1 MGESVAVYDDNCG
14 MVSYEYDAIGNLTN
28 VIGADG
34 VVVSMSYDLA
44 GRKTDMIDPDKGTWQ
59 YAYNT
64 LGEMTRQLDSKGQ
77 AIDFS
82 YDDLGRV
89 TERFELKEVTSLTDS
104 SPTLVNTEISSY
116 RTASP
121 GMGQPLSVTYQDSSG
136 VDLHKKAF
144 FYDAYGRVDI
154 VSTSIGVETFAEQTT
169 YDEYSR
175 VFQQFDAS
183 GNDSSSRY
191 NGLRYVYSNGY
202 LSQLKE
208 AHDGV
213 SGTVYQDIQA
223 MDARGNVTT
232 MKLGVLPSGGY
243 TAIIDASYEQ
253 SSGRLLNLSAYDGNG
268 TEIQDVDYI
277 FDVLGNLKQRHD
289 QSGLTTNLNETFF
302 YDNLNRLETVNL
314 SLAGNP
320 AATTM
325 SLAYNEAGN
334 IMSKTGVGTHLYDA
348 SRPHAVSNAGG
359 IEYDYDANGN
369 QISGDGRTITYTV
382 FDKPDSIS
390 KDGDQVDF
398 AYGVG
403 NSRYQRIDSGP
414 TLQRTTL
421 YLGSVERITE
431 GSSTYYKRYLGGVAI
446 ATYYPSNGNQSLAYL
461 LKDHIGS
468 IHTVLDEDAA
478 ITARMH
484 FGAFGERQD
493 MNWQSA
499 FTGYQYALNAITT
512 RGFTGHE
519 QVDSMGIVHM
529 NGRIYDPKLGRFLQA
544 DPFVQSPK
552 NSQSLNRYT
561 YVLNN
566 PLSYIDPSGYF
577 SFKKWARVIAAIT
590 ITVYTAG
597 ALSGAAWAGALGT
610 FAGGLQGL
618 NAYAFAAGGGFL
630 AGGVSTGTLKGAF
643 IGAFT
648 AVASLGIANHLSG
661 GQALFGNAAVGGAG
675 SELGGGR
682 FGHGFLS
689 AGFTASMG
697 GPISKIGGDF
707 AEFKQAVAAAIVGG
721 TASEISGGK
730 FKNGAV
736 SSALQYAI
744 SGTASTGGKTCK
756 SPCNGEV
763 SVDESQIRSTDDLRL
778 VQGHLTKLVGD
789 SNVNQLSLATAMN
802 VTANSLASLRVTQFS
817 NDDIVRG
824 AMQHRI
830 LNSQTNVAIYAG
842 VVAGT
847 AGLVV
852 GAGYIS
858 GAGLLTAENICLVGS
873 LCVILRAS
881 TGNLYHAP
889 QRALLEATRL
899 NRQITNSI
907 NVAKSVIK
915 IGGK

>member
-1 MGESVAVYDDNCG
+1 MGESVAVYDHLCG

-34 VVVSMSYDLA
+34 VVVGMSYDLA
-44 GRKTDMIDPDKGTWQ
+44 GRKINMIDPDKGIWQ

-77 AIDFS
+77 VIDFS

-121 GMGQPLSVTYQDSSG
+121 GMGQPLSVSYQDSSG
-136 VDLHKKAF
+136 VDLHKKEF

-154 VSTSIGVETFAEQTT
+154 VSTTIGADTFAEQTT

-175 VFQQFDAS
+175 VFQQFDSS
-183 GNDSSSRY
+183 GADH
-191 NGLRYVYSNGY
+191 GLRYVYTNGY
-202 LSQLKE
+202 LSELKE
-208 AHDGV
+208 ARDGA

-223 MDARGNVTT
+223 MDARGNVTNMT
-232 MKLGVLPSGGY
+232 LGGPASGGY

-268 TEIQDVDYI
+268 TEIQDVDYF

-334 IMSKTGVGTHLYDA
+334 IMSKSGVGTYLYDA

-382 FDKPDSIS
+382 FDKPDSIT

-403 NSRYQRIDSGP
+403 NSRYQRIDSRP

-446 ATYYPSNGNQSLAYL
+446 ATYYPSTDTQNIAYL

-493 MNWQSA
+493 MNWQTP

-544 DPFVQSPK
+544 DPVVQAPK
-552 NSQSLNRYT
+552 NSQNLNRYT

-566 PLSYIDPSGYF
+566 PLSYTDPSGYF
-577 SFKKWARVIAAIT
+577 SMKTFVKLVAAAVVSYVTWGAASGWAAGFAWGSTAGTTATLTAAGGAFAGAISGAVGGAILT
-590 ITVYTAG
+590 GTVKGAFYG
-597 ALSGAAWAGALGT
+597 ALSGAALGAVGASGLSKFGKT
-610 FAGGLQGL
+610 VTGGAANGITTELQG
-618 NAYAFAAGGGFL
+618 G
-630 AGGVSTGTLKGAF
+630 K
-643 IGAFT
+643 
-648 AVASLGIANHLSG
+648 
-661 GQALFGNAAVGGAG
+661 
-675 SELGGGR
+675 

-689 AGFTASMG
+689 AGAGTLTSVKFG
-697 GPISKIGGDF
+697 GSPSFGKFLGAVIAGGSIS
-707 AEFKQAVAAAIVGG
+707 EL
-721 TASEISGGK
+721 TGGK
-730 FKNGAV
+730 FANGAV
-736 SSALQYAI
+736 TAALSYAVSAANQPQRGSEVTVDYAQEPD
-744 SGTASTGGKTCK
+744 SYTLTQM
-756 SPCNGEV
+756 
-763 SVDESQIRSTDDLRL
+763 ES
-778 VQGHLTKLVGD
+778 LVGD
-789 SNVNQLSLATAMN
+789 PDVNQASLATQMDKVYFMRLGQELDVYWGVSALYESGLDTLAAKAVGYPMAFGLAAPLIPA
-802 VTANSLASLRVTQFS
+802 TGSILASNARTGCLVMSIACFGTTS
-817 NDDIVRG
+817 N
-824 AMQHRI
+824 
-830 LNSQTNVAIYAG
+830 G
-842 VVAGT
+842 VVFHNPTNAFVLRMNQSQFYRRLEQT
-847 AGLVV
+847 
-852 GAGYIS
+852 YIRS
-858 GAGLLTAENICLVGS
+858 KQYLKHLPI
-873 LCVILRAS
+873 
-881 TGNLYHAP
+881 
-889 QRALLEATRL
+889 
-899 NRQITNSI
+899 
-907 NVAKSVIK
+907 AK
-915 IGGK
+915 

>member
-34 VVVSMSYDLA
+34 VVVGMSYDLA
-44 GRKTDMIDPDKGTWQ
+44 GRKINMIDPDKGTWQ

-154 VSTSIGVETFAEQTT
+154 VSTSIGAETFAEQTT

-175 VFQQFDAS
+175 VFQQFDSS
-183 GNDSSSRY
+183 GADH
-191 NGLRYVYSNGY
+191 GLRYVYTNGY

-223 MDARGNVTT
+223 MDARGNVTNMT
-232 MKLGVLPSGGY
+232 LGGPASGGY

-268 TEIQDVDYI
+268 TEIQDVEYI

-302 YDNLNRLETVNL
+302 YDNLNRLEAVNL
-314 SLAGNP
+314 SLDG
-320 AATTM
+320 AAAVTTM
-325 SLAYNEAGN
+325 SLTYDASGN
-334 IMSKTGVGTHLYDA
+334 IMSKTGVGTYLYDA

-382 FDKPDSIS
+382 FDKPDSIT

-446 ATYYPSNGNQSLAYL
+446 ATYYPSTDTQNIAYL

-544 DPFVQSPK
+544 DPIIQAPK

-566 PLSYIDPSGYF
+566 PLSYTDPSGYF
-577 SFKKWARVIAAIT
+577 SVKSFVRLAVAAVATYFTAGWASTWAGTWYAAGTAANAAIAGAVAGAVGGAILT
-590 ITVYTAG
+590 GTVKGAFYG
-597 ALSGAAWAGALGT
+597 ALSGAALGAIGASGLNKFAKGV
-610 FAGGLQGL
+610 AGGTANGVVSELQG
-618 NAYAFAAGGGFL
+618 G
-630 AGGVSTGTLKGAF
+630 K
-643 IGAFT
+643 
-648 AVASLGIANHLSG
+648 
-661 GQALFGNAAVGGAG
+661 
-675 SELGGGR
+675 

-689 AGFTASMG
+689 AGAGFWTGLKLGEDISFGKFIGTALAG
-697 GPISKIGGDF
+697 GTISELTGGKF
-707 AEFKQAVAAAIVGG
+707 ANGAISAGLAYAVAAAGSAKSSSTNFSTMSDEEVVQWLTAHHDELGIPIAEGVTFNTEYLSKYAIWVDGIGPVYCDGVCNLADGELALPAFFDRGNQSIVLFRGAVNGG
-721 TASEISGGK
+721 TGVTSE
-730 FKNGAV
+730 FFND
-736 SSALQYAI
+736 
-744 SGTASTGGKTCK
+744 
-756 SPCNGEV
+756 P
-763 SVDESQIRSTDDLRL
+763 
-778 VQGHLTKLVGD
+778 
-789 SNVNQLSLATAMN
+789 
-802 VTANSLASLRVTQFS
+802 ANP
-817 NDDIVRG
+817 
-824 AMQHRI
+824 
-830 LNSQTNVAIYAG
+830 
-842 VVAGT
+842 
-847 AGLVV
+847 
-852 GAGYIS
+852 
-858 GAGLLTAENICLVGS
+858 GS
-873 LCVILRAS
+873 LTTNYL
-881 TGNLYHAP
+881 GNVSRIEQAAFTIGHEGAHTIGIDPNPGPYLHPNANYYGI
-889 QRALLEATRL
+889 RALR
-899 NRQITNSI
+899 NFRRIYRD
-907 NVAKSVIK
+907 K
-915 IGGK
+915 

>member
-34 VVVSMSYDLA
+34 VVVGMSYDLA
-44 GRKTDMIDPDKGTWQ
+44 GRKINMIDPDKGIWQ

-136 VDLHKKAF
+136 VDLHKKEF

-154 VSTSIGVETFAEQTT
+154 VSTSIGAETFAEQTT

-175 VFQQFDAS
+175 VFQQFDSS
-183 GNDSSSRY
+183 GADH
-191 NGLRYVYSNGY
+191 GLRYVYSNGY

-223 MDARGNVTT
+223 MDARGNVTNMT
-232 MKLGVLPSGGY
+232 LGGPASGGY

-268 TEIQDVDYI
+268 TEIQDVEYI

-302 YDNLNRLETVNL
+302 YDNLNRLEAVNL
-314 SLAGNP
+314 SLDGAA

-334 IMSKTGVGTHLYDA
+334 IMSKTGVGTYLYDA

-382 FDKPDSIS
+382 FDKPDRIT
-390 KDGDQVDF
+390 KGGDQVDF

-446 ATYYPSNGNQSLAYL
+446 ATYYPSTDTQNIAYL

-529 NGRIYDPKLGRFLQA
+529 NRRIYDPKLGRFLQA
-544 DPFVQSPK
+544 DPIVQAPK

-566 PLSYIDPSGYF
+566 PLSYTDPSGFISFRSITKLAVAAVATYF
-577 SFKKWARVIAAIT
+577 TAGWATAWAWGMMPSVAAGVAT
-590 ITVYTAG
+590 SAAYTASAVIGG
-597 ALSGAAWAGALGT
+597 AIAGAVGGAILTGTVKGAFYGGLSGAALGAIGAT
-610 FAGGLQGL
+610 TWGNTSKPIASGSAQGIISELQG
-618 NAYAFAAGGGFL
+618 G
-630 AGGVSTGTLKGAF
+630 K
-643 IGAFT
+643 
-648 AVASLGIANHLSG
+648 
-661 GQALFGNAAVGGAG
+661 
-675 SELGGGR
+675 

-689 AGFTASMG
+689 AGAGFWSGLRFG
-697 GPISKIGGDF
+697 GAPNFGRFVGVSIAGGTISELTGGKF
-707 AEFKQAVAAAIVGG
+707 ANGAISAGLAYAVAAGARASGFEQGG
-721 TASEISGGK
+721 DNAAEDILLGETGEGSSLYD
-730 FKNGAV
+730 GAV
-736 SSALQYAI
+736 TVHKAGSGTVAADELSAVQKHLNLIFTKGGENGTTLQKAI
-744 SGTASTGGKTCK
+744 SSDNPLKIILNNKGANGSFIGGNVLTVDLKSHVEMFNYATNAPMTVSSTRCSGQ
-756 SPCNGEV
+756 V
-763 SVDESQIRSTDDLRL
+763 F
-778 VQGHLTKLVGD
+778 
-789 SNVNQLSLATAMN
+789 LAT
-802 VTANSLASLRVTQFS
+802 
-817 NDDIVRG
+817 
-824 AMQHRI
+824 
-830 LNSQTNVAIYAG
+830 
-842 VVAGT
+842 
-847 AGLVV
+847 
-852 GAGYIS
+852 
-858 GAGLLTAENICLVGS
+858 E
-873 LCVILRAS
+873 
-881 TGNLYHAP
+881 
-889 QRALLEATRL
+889 
-899 NRQITNSI
+899 
-907 NVAKSVIK
+907 
-915 IGGK
+915 

>member
-334 IMSKTGVGTHLYDA
+334 IMSKSGVGTYLYDA

-446 ATYYPSNGNQSLAYL
+446 ATYYPSTDTQNIAYL

-499 FTGYQYALNAITT
+499 FTGYQYALNDITT

-544 DPFVQSPK
+544 DPVVQAPK

-561 YVLNN
+561 YVFNN
-566 PLSYIDPSGYF
+566 PLSYTDPSGF
-577 SFKKWARVIAAIT
+577 ISFRTIVKLAAAAVITYVTWGAASGWAVGFAWGSTAGTTATLTAAGGAFAGAVSGAVGGAILT
-590 ITVYTAG
+590 GTVKGAFYG
-597 ALSGAAWAGALGT
+597 ALSGTALGAVGASGLNKFSKT
-610 FAGGLQGL
+610 VTGGAANGITTELQG
-618 NAYAFAAGGGFL
+618 G
-630 AGGVSTGTLKGAF
+630 K
-643 IGAFT
+643 
-648 AVASLGIANHLSG
+648 
-661 GQALFGNAAVGGAG
+661 
-675 SELGGGR
+675 

-689 AGFTASMG
+689 AGAGFWAG
-697 GPISKIGGDF
+697 LNLGGDVSFGKFLGAAIAGGTISELTGGKF
-707 AEFKQAVAAAIVGG
+707 ANGAISAGLAYAVAAGARTSTRGDSGDSIVFKPGEDASLSDAVVEMKIRESLIASGHLSAEVTLKFDPRFAAAKTDALTG
-721 TASEISGGK
+721 TIIDTQH
-730 FKNGAV
+730 FKTLEGLVAYTQANP
-736 SSALQYAI
+736 SYELI
-744 SGTASTGGKTCK
+744 
-756 SPCNGEV
+756 NGE
-763 SVDESQIRSTDDLRL
+763 T
-778 VQGHLTKLVGD
+778 
-789 SNVNQLSLATAMN
+789 
-802 VTANSLASLRVTQFS
+802 
-817 NDDIVRG
+817 
-824 AMQHRI
+824 
-830 LNSQTNVAIYAG
+830 
-842 VVAGT
+842 
-847 AGLVV
+847 
-852 GAGYIS
+852 
-858 GAGLLTAENICLVGS
+858 LVGS
-873 LCVILRAS
+873 RSSIIYRSATTAVERTILRRNVPGTKERFTLSRVEHGTFVAAHELAH
-881 TGNLYHAP
+881 GRGIP
-889 QRALLEATRL
+889 GEFRA
-899 NRQITNSI
+899 NRFGLK
-907 NVAKSVIK
+907 A
-915 IGGK
+915 IGR

>member
-44 GRKTDMIDPDKGTWQ
+44 GRKTDMIDPDKGIWQ

-136 VDLHKKAF
+136 VDLHKKEF

-154 VSTSIGVETFAEQTT
+154 VSTSIGAETFAEQTT

-175 VFQQFDAS
+175 VFQQFDSS
-183 GNDSSSRY
+183 GADH
-191 NGLRYVYSNGY
+191 GLRYVYSNGY

-223 MDARGNVTT
+223 MDARGNVTNMT
-232 MKLGVLPSGGY
+232 LGGPASGGY

-268 TEIQDVDYI
+268 TEIQDVDYF

-302 YDNLNRLETVNL
+302 YDNLNRLEAVNL
-314 SLAGNP
+314 SLDGAA

-334 IMSKTGVGTHLYDA
+334 IMSKTGVGTYLYDA

-382 FDKPDSIS
+382 FDKPDRIT
-390 KDGDQVDF
+390 KGGDQVDF

-446 ATYYPSNGNQSLAYL
+446 ATYYPSTDTQNIAYL

-529 NGRIYDPKLGRFLQA
+529 NGRIYDAKLGRFLQA
-544 DPFVQSPK
+544 DPIVQAPK
-552 NSQSLNRYT
+552 NSQNLNRYS

-566 PLSYIDPSGYF
+566 PLSYTDPTGY
-577 SFKKWARVIAAIT
+577 SFGSFWKKIRPFVAI
-590 ITVYTAG
+590 
-597 ALSGAAWAGALGT
+597 
-610 FAGGLQGL
+610 
-618 NAYAFAAGGGFL
+618 
-630 AGGVSTGTLKGAF
+630 
-643 IGAFT
+643 
-648 AVASLGIANHLSG
+648 
-661 GQALFGNAAVGGAG
+661 
-675 SELGGGR
+675 
-682 FGHGFLS
+682 
-689 AGFTASMG
+689 
-697 GPISKIGGDF
+697 
-707 AEFKQAVAAAIVGG
+707 
-721 TASEISGGK
+721 
-730 FKNGAV
+730 
-736 SSALQYAI
+736 AI
-744 SGTASTGGKTCK
+744 S
-756 SPCNGEV
+756 
-763 SVDESQIRSTDDLRL
+763 I
-778 VQGHLTKLVGD
+778 
-789 SNVNQLSLATAMN
+789 
-802 VTANSLASLRVTQFS
+802 
-817 NDDIVRG
+817 
-824 AMQHRI
+824 
-830 LNSQTNVAIYAG
+830 
-842 VVAGT
+842 
-847 AGLVV
+847 
-852 GAGYIS
+852 
-858 GAGLLTAENICLVGS
+858 
-873 LCVILRAS
+873 
-881 TGNLYHAP
+881 
-889 QRALLEATRL
+889 
-899 NRQITNSI
+899 
-907 NVAKSVIK
+907 
-915 IGGK
+915 

>member
-1 MGESVAVYDDNCG
+1 M
-14 MVSYEYDAIGNLTN
+14 
-28 VIGADG
+28 
-34 VVVSMSYDLA
+34 
-44 GRKTDMIDPDKGTWQ
+44 K
-59 YAYNT
+59 
-64 LGEMTRQLDSKGQ
+64 
-77 AIDFS
+77 
-82 YDDLGRV
+82 
-89 TERFELKEVTSLTDS
+89 
-104 SPTLVNTEISSY
+104 
-116 RTASP
+116 
-121 GMGQPLSVTYQDSSG
+121 YQDEFG
-136 VDLHKKAF
+136 VDLHKKVII
-144 FYDAYGRVDI
+144 YDAYGRVDI
-154 VSTSIGVETFAEQTT
+154 VSTSIGAETFAEQTT

-175 VFQQFDAS
+175 VFQQFDSS
-183 GNDSSSRY
+183 GADH
-191 NGLRYVYSNGY
+191 GLRYVYTNGY

-268 TEIQDVDYI
+268 TEIQDVEYI

-334 IMSKTGVGTHLYDA
+334 IMSKTGVGTYLYDA

-382 FDKPDSIS
+382 FDKPDSIT

-446 ATYYPSNGNQSLAYL
+446 ATYYPSTDTQNIAYL

-789 SNVNQLSLATAMN
+789 SNVNQLSLATVQNNIAFAITPLDVNWGVSAAYDSGIDTLAAGAVAIPMAAGLATPLLPGIVSTLGSNAQVTCLILSFCNFGTTVAGN
-802 VTANSLASLRVTQFS
+802 VFWKPTISV
-817 NDDIVRG
+817 V
-824 AMQHRI
+824 HRI
-830 LNSQTNVAIYAG
+830 NQSQSFR
-842 VVAGT
+842 T
-847 AGLVV
+847 AHQT
-852 GAGYIS
+852 YI
-858 GAGLLTAENICLVGS
+858 
-873 LCVILRAS
+873 RA
-881 TGNLYHAP
+881 
-889 QRALLEATRL
+889 
-899 NRQITNSI
+899 RQYLKHLPIE
-907 NVAKSVIK
+907 K
-915 IGGK
+915 

>member
-34 VVVSMSYDLA
+34 VVVGMSYDLA
-44 GRKTDMIDPDKGTWQ
+44 GRKTDMIDPDKGIWQ

-77 AIDFS
+77 VIDFS

-154 VSTSIGVETFAEQTT
+154 VSTSIGAETFAEQTT

-175 VFQQFDAS
+175 VFQQFDSS
-183 GNDSSSRY
+183 GADH
-191 NGLRYVYSNGY
+191 GLRYVYTNGY
-202 LSQLKE
+202 LSELKE
-208 AHDGV
+208 ARDGA

-223 MDARGNVTT
+223 MDARGNVTNMT
-232 MKLGVLPSGGY
+232 LGGPASGGY

-268 TEIQDVDYI
+268 TEIQDVEYI

-302 YDNLNRLETVNL
+302 YDNLNRLEAVNL
-314 SLAGNP
+314 SLDG
-320 AATTM
+320 AAAVTTM
-325 SLAYNEAGN
+325 SLTYDASGN
-334 IMSKTGVGTHLYDA
+334 IMSKTGVGTYLYDA

-382 FDKPDSIS
+382 FDKPDRIT
-390 KDGDQVDF
+390 KGGDQVDF

-446 ATYYPSNGNQSLAYL
+446 ATYYPSTDTQNIAYL

-544 DPFVQSPK
+544 DPIVQAPK
-552 NSQSLNRYT
+552 NSQNLNRYS

-566 PLSYIDPSGYF
+566 PLSYTDPTGYSF
-577 SFKKWARVIAAIT
+577 SSFWKKIRPFVAIAIAAWNPGAILFGNA
-590 ITVYTAG
+590 ILAG
-597 ALSGAAWAGALGT
+597 AT
-610 FAGGLQGL
+610 T
-618 NAYAFAAGGGFL
+618 GFI
-630 AGGVSTGTLKGAF
+630 AGGVATGTLKGAF
-643 IGAFT
+643 IGGLTGAAF
-648 AVASLGIANHLSG
+648 G
-661 GQALFGNAAVGGAG
+661 AVGGMDSLGKVGKTLAHG
-675 SELGGGR
+675 AVGGISSELQGGK

-689 AGFTASMG
+689 AGVTQALA
-697 GPISKIGGDF
+697 GPIGDISGRT
-707 AEFKQAVAAAIVGG
+707 ARVVAAATVGG
-721 TASEISGGK
+721 TVSEITGGKFANGAMTGAFSRALNDEVHWQKRRSVYQQILSNNEEFFSRMAIDAPLELSMFRQFVGPMDRFGLSLMNQDLHLELIWRRFSSVADGMALDLTSGAISDFYQSTFGPLSIASAGLQGRTGAVLSGINEISGFEGK
-730 FKNGAV
+730 AGVQMATSEAFRI
-736 SSALQYAI
+736 L
-744 SGTASTGGKTCK
+744 TGGPQFINAAGFKQVFGIQY
-756 SPCNGEV
+756 SHDQRV
-763 SVDESQIRSTDDLRL
+763 MDLL
-778 VQGHLTKLVGD
+778 H
-789 SNVNQLSLATAMN
+789 
-802 VTANSLASLRVTQFS
+802 
-817 NDDIVRG
+817 
-824 AMQHRI
+824 
-830 LNSQTNVAIYAG
+830 
-842 VVAGT
+842 
-847 AGLVV
+847 
-852 GAGYIS
+852 
-858 GAGLLTAENICLVGS
+858 
-873 LCVILRAS
+873 
-881 TGNLYHAP
+881 
-889 QRALLEATRL
+889 
-899 NRQITNSI
+899 
-907 NVAKSVIK
+907 
-915 IGGK
+915 